1 MMDEKRPR
9 ATDEELLLLASGE
22 LPEARRAVLLS
33 ALEADPELA
42 RRLAV
47 FRCLLEKPRHL
58 PTERP
63 SRRVLRAL
71 RHAARKEAAPV
82 AGWDAWRRF
91 FAWPRLT
98 GAVAVA
104 ALFPALL
111 VYTQRTAREPGGAS
125 PVADVAALEIE
136 AGLDWV
142 DDRLTFLDAS
152 PNAEESAFL
161 WTADAS
167 ELGARLET
175 LQETLDDL
183 SLELEWPASFI
194 DRG

>member
-125 PVADVAALEIE
+125 PVADVAALEIRGRPRLGGRPPDLLGCQSE
-136 AGLDWV
+136 RRGIGVPLDRR
-142 DDRLTFLDAS
+142 RLRARRAPGDAS
-152 PNAEESAFL
+152 R
-161 WTADAS
+161 DARRP
-167 ELGARLET
+167 LPRVGVAGVIHR
-175 LQETLDDL
+175 
-183 SLELEWPASFI
+183 
-194 DRG
+194 